1 MKISKKIILI
11 LVAMFL
17 SLNFPYKV
25 TKAVNVNKAE
35 RDSNWVQ
42 TKSKVD
48 LLKTATDL
56 GNGEY
61 EISLKFKGN
70 KRSIVNPVDIIMVAD
85 KSGSM
90 EYEMPTLKRAM
101 KNFLDDIE
109 GSFGDRANIS
119 LIEFSGADTY
129 DLKKKYLDKYGYYHG
144 VYLVKGSSKDAKVLC
159 DYTSNY
165 SAIKNEI
172 DKIKVHG
179 GTDINAALN
188 LVNEQLNK
196 KSKKNSQKYVVF
208 FTDGLPSQTSKN
220 VELDFNYGISNVLSN
235 KEFNLEL
242 NKYFIPETKDY
253 FNRLGF
259 RDKNK
264 AKFYSIGLFTGIRFY
279 QEKKIAK
286 DFIKSINNSGSYFIT
301 DGSQRLDSV
310 YNDIAMNIINE
321 NRIMD
326 DAILTDIVPNNFEIV
341 ENAYGQGKTSI
352 STNLNDND
360 SKDKKELEI
369 KQPKVTSENSEEKLT
384 WNLGTV
390 NYSGMEVKFKIR
402 LKDKYYGGE
411 DIPTNTKAT
420 INFYD
425 PLDSK
430 KTRINEE
437 FNIPKVTIPYQK
449 GTISV
454 SKEIDGNSDSK
465 GKYNNETFTICLN
478 GGDKGK
484 YYLNVSPNGKTS
496 VMKFYIKDMKTDISN
511 NKDLSINYLV
521 AGEYKIEELDRLN
534 SDLSTIEVN
543 GVNLEKNNYTFKLDK
558 DNKDI
563 NIVIKNK
570 MKNNNGF
577 YDEDKIENSFG
588 VFEG

>member
-25 TKAVNVNKAE
+25 TKAVNVSKANGE
-35 RDSNWVQ
+35 SQWIQ
-42 TKSKVD
+42 SKSKVD
-48 LLKTATDL
+48 LLKTATKSGD
-56 GNGEY
+56 GEY
-61 EISLKFKGN
+61 EISLKLKGN
-70 KRSIVNPVDIIMVAD
+70 KRSIVKPVDIIMVAD

-109 GSFGDRANIS
+109 GSFGDKANIS
-119 LIEFSGADTY
+119 LIEFSGNEKIYYKDKCNIYRCKRTY
-129 DLKKKYLDKYGYYHG
+129 F
-144 VYLVKGSSKDAKVLC
+144 VKGLLDDAKVLC
-159 DYTSNY
+159 DYTSDY
-165 SAIKNEI
+165 SAIKSKV
-172 DKIKVHG
+172 DKIKVNG

-188 LVNEQLNK
+188 LINEQLHK

-208 FTDGLPSQTSKN
+208 FTDGMPTEVLDEYIPYSQ
-220 VELDFNYGISNVLSN
+220 NYI
-235 KEFNLEL
+235 KESI
-242 NKYFIPETKDY
+242 IPKTIDY
-253 FNRLGF
+253 FNKLGF
-259 RDKNK
+259 SDKNK
-264 AKFYSIGLFTGIRFY
+264 VKFYSIGLFSGERSY
-279 QEKKIAK
+279 NEENDAEE
-286 DFIKSINNSGSYFIT
+286 FINHINNSGAYFIT

-341 ENAYGQGKTSI
+341 KNAYGQGKTSI
-352 STNLNDND
+352 ATNLNDND
-360 SKDKKELEI
+360 SKDKKELKI
-369 KQPKVTSENSEEKLT
+369 RQPKVTSGNSEEKLT
-384 WNLGTV
+384 WNLGAV
-390 NYSGMEVKFKIR
+390 NYSGMDVKFKIR
-402 LKDKYYGGE
+402 LKNKYYGGE
-411 DIPTNTKAT
+411 DIPTNTKAV

-454 SKEIDGNSDSK
+454 RKELNGNSDSK

-478 GGDKGK
+478 GGEKGK
-484 YYLNVSPNGKTS
+484 YYLKVFPNGEAS

>member
-25 TKAVNVNKAE
+25 TKAVNVNKVE
-35 RDSNWVQ
+35 GDSKWIQ

-61 EISLKFKGN
+61 EISLKLKGN

-90 EYEMPTLKRAM
+90 EYEIPILKRAM

-109 GSFGDRANIS
+109 GSFGDYARVSVIT
-119 LIEFSGADTY
+119 FSGVERGSWSRY
-129 DLKKKYLDKYGYYHG
+129 YGDYVTIG
-144 VYLVKGSSKDAKVLC
+144 DESDAQKLC
-159 DYTSNY
+159 DFSSNY
-165 SAIKNEI
+165 SEIKNRINQI
-172 DKIKVHG
+172 DAVG
-179 GTDINAALN
+179 GTNTEAALW
-188 LVNEQLNK
+188 LTYKQLQNIPK
-196 KSKKNSQKYVVF
+196 DHKKYVVF
-208 FTDGLPSQTSKN
+208 FTDGMPTEILNEYIPYSQ
-220 VELDFNYGISNVLSN
+220 YYIN
-235 KEFNLEL
+235 KII
-242 NKYFIPETKDY
+242 IPKTIDY

-264 AKFYSIGLFTGIRFY
+264 VKFYSIGLFSGRKNY
-279 QEKKIAK
+279 YEEYIAK
-286 DFIKSINNSGSYFIT
+286 AFISYINNSGAYFIT

-352 STNLNDND
+352 ATTLNTDNN
-360 SKDKKELEI
+360 SKDKKELKI
-369 KQPKVTSENSEEKLT
+369 RQPKVTSANSEGKLT

-521 AGEYKIEELDRLN
+521 AGEYKIEEIDRLN

-543 GVNLEKNNYTFKLDK
+543 GVKLEKNNYKFTLDK

-563 NIVIKNK
+563 KIVIKNK
-570 MKNNNGF
+570 IKNNNGF

>member
-25 TKAVNVNKAE
+25 TKAVNVNKSE

-56 GNGEY
+56 GNEEY
-61 EISLKFKGN
+61 EISLKLKGN

-109 GSFGDRANIS
+109 SSFGDRANIS
-119 LIEFSGADTY
+119 LIEFSGENKTY
-129 DLKKKYLDKYGYYHG
+129 IGRYCDFNGFNCYKKYFI
-144 VYLVKGSSKDAKVLC
+144 KGSIDDAKVLC
-159 DYTSNY
+159 DYTSEY
-165 SAIKNEI
+165 STVKSKI
-172 DKIKVHG
+172 DKITAYG
-179 GTDINAALN
+179 RTDIEAALE
-188 LVNEQLNK
+188 LVKKKLDDRNSNNK
-196 KSKKNSQKYVVF
+196 KYVVF
-208 FTDGLPSQTSKN
+208 FTDGLPIQLLNIETREYPS
-220 VELDFNYGISNVLSN
+220 LDYIEKYIIPHT
-235 KEFNLEL
+235 KE
-242 NKYFIPETKDY
+242 YFYEK
-253 FNRLGF
+253 GF
-259 RDKNK
+259 LDKNK
-264 AKFYSIGLFTGIRFY
+264 VNFYSIGLFTGRRFDS
-279 QEKKIAK
+279 EKKIAK

-301 DGSQRLDSV
+301 DDSNRLDSV

-326 DAILTDIVPNNFEIV
+326 DAVLTDIVPNNFEIV

-352 STNLNDND
+352 ATNLNDDND
-360 SKDKKELEI
+360 SKFKKELNI
-369 KQPKVTSENSEEKLT
+369 RQPKVTSENSEEKLT

-411 DIPTNTKAT
+411 NIPTNTKAA
-420 INFYD
+420 ISFYD

-454 SKEIDGNSDSK
+454 SKEFDGNSDLK
-465 GKYNNETFTICLN
+465 DKYNNETFTICLN
-478 GGDKGK
+478 GGEKGK
-484 YYLNVSPNGKTS
+484 YYLKVFPNGESS

-521 AGEYKIEELDRLN
+521 AGEYKIEELDSLN

-543 GVNLEKNNYTFKLDK
+543 GIKLEKNNYKFTLDK
-558 DNKDI
+558 NNNDI

>member
-25 TKAVNVNKAE
+25 TKAVNVNKVE
-35 RDSNWVQ
+35 GDSKWIQ

-61 EISLKFKGN
+61 EISLKLKGN

-90 EYEMPTLKRAM
+90 EYEMPILKRAM

-109 GSFGDRANIS
+109 GSFGDYARVSVIT
-119 LIEFSGADTY
+119 FSGVERGSWSRY
-129 DLKKKYLDKYGYYHG
+129 YGDYVTIG
-144 VYLVKGSSKDAKVLC
+144 DESDAQKLC
-159 DYTSNY
+159 DFSSNY
-165 SAIKNEI
+165 SEIKNRINQI
-172 DKIKVHG
+172 DAVG
-179 GTDINAALN
+179 GTNTEAALW
-188 LVNEQLNK
+188 LTYKQLQNIPK
-196 KSKKNSQKYVVF
+196 DHKKYVVF
-208 FTDGLPSQTSKN
+208 FTDGMSTEILNEYIPYSQ
-220 VELDFNYGISNVLSN
+220 YYIN
-235 KEFNLEL
+235 KII
-242 NKYFIPETKDY
+242 IPKTIDY

-264 AKFYSIGLFTGIRFY
+264 VKFYSIGLFSGRKNY
-279 QEKKIAK
+279 YEEYIAK
-286 DFIKSINNSGSYFIT
+286 AFISYINNSGAYFIT

-352 STNLNDND
+352 ATTLNTDNN
-360 SKDKKELEI
+360 SKDKKELKI
-369 KQPKVTSENSEEKLT
+369 RQPKVTSANSEGKLT

-521 AGEYKIEELDRLN
+521 AGEYKIEEIDRLN

-543 GVNLEKNNYTFKLDK
+543 GVKLEKNNYTFKLDK

-563 NIVIKNK
+563 KIVIKNK
-570 MKNNNGF
+570 IKNNNGF

>member
-25 TKAVNVNKAE
+25 TKAVNVNKVE
-35 RDSNWVQ
+35 GDSKWIQ

-61 EISLKFKGN
+61 EISLKLKGN
-70 KRSIVNPVDIIMVAD
+70 KRLIVNPVDIIMVAD

-90 EYEMPTLKRAM
+90 EYEMPILKRAM

-109 GSFGDRANIS
+109 GSFGDYARVSVIT
-119 LIEFSGADTY
+119 FSGVERGSWSRY
-129 DLKKKYLDKYGYYHG
+129 YGDYVTIG
-144 VYLVKGSSKDAKVLC
+144 DESDAQKLC
-159 DYTSNY
+159 DFSSNY
-165 SAIKNEI
+165 SEIKNRINQI
-172 DKIKVHG
+172 DAVG
-179 GTDINAALN
+179 GTNTEAALW
-188 LVNEQLNK
+188 LTYKQLQNIPK
-196 KSKKNSQKYVVF
+196 DHKKYVVF
-208 FTDGLPSQTSKN
+208 FTDGMPTEILNEYIPYSQ
-220 VELDFNYGISNVLSN
+220 YYIN
-235 KEFNLEL
+235 KII
-242 NKYFIPETKDY
+242 IPKTIDY

-264 AKFYSIGLFTGIRFY
+264 VKFYSIGLFSGRKNY
-279 QEKKIAK
+279 YEEYIAK
-286 DFIKSINNSGSYFIT
+286 AFISYINNSGAYFIT

-352 STNLNDND
+352 ATTLNTDNN
-360 SKDKKELEI
+360 SKDKKELKI
-369 KQPKVTSENSEEKLT
+369 RQPKVTSANSEGKLT

-465 GKYNNETFTICLN
+465 GKYNNEKFTICLN

-521 AGEYKIEELDRLN
+521 AGEYKIEEIDRLN

-543 GVNLEKNNYTFKLDK
+543 GVKLEKNNYTFKLDK

-563 NIVIKNK
+563 KIVIKNK
-570 MKNNNGF
+570 IKNNNGF

>member
-25 TKAVNVNKAE
+25 TKAVNVNKVE
-35 RDSNWVQ
+35 GDSKWIQ

-61 EISLKFKGN
+61 EISLKLKGN

-109 GSFGDRANIS
+109 GSFGDYARVSVIT
-119 LIEFSGADTY
+119 FSGVERGSWSRY
-129 DLKKKYLDKYGYYHG
+129 YGDYVTIG
-144 VYLVKGSSKDAKVLC
+144 DESDAQKLC
-159 DYTSNY
+159 DFSSNY
-165 SAIKNEI
+165 SEIKNRINQI
-172 DKIKVHG
+172 DAVG
-179 GTDINAALN
+179 GTNTEAALW
-188 LVNEQLNK
+188 LTYKQLQNIPK
-196 KSKKNSQKYVVF
+196 DHKKYVVF
-208 FTDGLPSQTSKN
+208 FTDGMPTEILNEYIPYSQ
-220 VELDFNYGISNVLSN
+220 YYIN
-235 KEFNLEL
+235 KII
-242 NKYFIPETKDY
+242 IPKTIDY

-264 AKFYSIGLFTGIRFY
+264 VKFYSIGLFSGRKNY
-279 QEKKIAK
+279 YEEYIAK
-286 DFIKSINNSGSYFIT
+286 AFISYINNSGAYFIT

-352 STNLNDND
+352 ATTLNTDNN
-360 SKDKKELEI
+360 SKDKKELKI
-369 KQPKVTSENSEEKLT
+369 RQPKVTSANSEGKLT

-521 AGEYKIEELDRLN
+521 AGEYKIEEIDRLN

-543 GVNLEKNNYTFKLDK
+543 GVKLEKNNYKFTLDK

-563 NIVIKNK
+563 KIVIKNK
-570 MKNNNGF
+570 IKNNNGF

>member
-25 TKAVNVNKAE
+25 TKAVNVNKVE
-35 RDSNWVQ
+35 GDSKWIQ

-61 EISLKFKGN
+61 EISLKLKGN

-90 EYEMPTLKRAM
+90 EYEMPILKRAM

-109 GSFGDRANIS
+109 GSFGDYARVSVIT
-119 LIEFSGADTY
+119 FSGVERGSWSRY
-129 DLKKKYLDKYGYYHG
+129 YGDYVTIG
-144 VYLVKGSSKDAKVLC
+144 DESDAQKLC
-159 DYTSNY
+159 DFSSNY
-165 SAIKNEI
+165 SEIKNRINQI
-172 DKIKVHG
+172 DAVG
-179 GTDINAALN
+179 GTNTEAALW
-188 LVNEQLNK
+188 LTYKQLQNIPK
-196 KSKKNSQKYVVF
+196 DHKKYVVF
-208 FTDGLPSQTSKN
+208 FTDGMPTEILNEYIPYSQ
-220 VELDFNYGISNVLSN
+220 YYIN
-235 KEFNLEL
+235 KII
-242 NKYFIPETKDY
+242 IPKTIDY

-264 AKFYSIGLFTGIRFY
+264 VKFYSIGLFSGRKNY
-279 QEKKIAK
+279 YEEYIAK
-286 DFIKSINNSGSYFIT
+286 AFISYINNSGAYFIT

-352 STNLNDND
+352 ATTLNTDNN
-360 SKDKKELEI
+360 SKDKKELKI
-369 KQPKVTSENSEEKLT
+369 RQPKVTSANSEGKLT

-390 NYSGMEVKFKIR
+390 NYSGMEVKFKII

-521 AGEYKIEELDRLN
+521 AGEYKIEEIDRLN

-543 GVNLEKNNYTFKLDK
+543 GVKLEKNNYTFKLDK

-563 NIVIKNK
+563 KIVIKNK
-570 MKNNNGF
+570 IKNNNGF

>member
-25 TKAVNVNKAE
+25 TKAVNVNKVE
-35 RDSNWVQ
+35 GDSKWIQ

-109 GSFGDRANIS
+109 GSFGDYARVSVIT
-119 LIEFSGADTY
+119 FSGVERGSWSRY
-129 DLKKKYLDKYGYYHG
+129 YGDYVTIG
-144 VYLVKGSSKDAKVLC
+144 DESDAQKLC
-159 DYTSNY
+159 DFSSNY
-165 SAIKNEI
+165 SEIKNRINQI
-172 DKIKVHG
+172 DAVG
-179 GTDINAALN
+179 GTNTEAALW
-188 LVNEQLNK
+188 LTYKQLQNIPK
-196 KSKKNSQKYVVF
+196 DHKKYVVF
-208 FTDGLPSQTSKN
+208 FTDGMPTEILNEYIPYSQ
-220 VELDFNYGISNVLSN
+220 YYIN
-235 KEFNLEL
+235 KII
-242 NKYFIPETKDY
+242 IPKTIDY

-264 AKFYSIGLFTGIRFY
+264 VKFYSIGLFSGRKNY
-279 QEKKIAK
+279 YEEYIAK
-286 DFIKSINNSGSYFIT
+286 AFISYINNSGAYFIT

-352 STNLNDND
+352 ATTLNTDNN
-360 SKDKKELEI
+360 SKDKKELKI
-369 KQPKVTSENSEEKLT
+369 RQPKVTSANSEGKLT

-521 AGEYKIEELDRLN
+521 AGEYKIEEIDRLN

-543 GVNLEKNNYTFKLDK
+543 GVKLEKNNYTFKLDK

-563 NIVIKNK
+563 KIVIKNK
-570 MKNNNGF
+570 IKNNNGF

>member
-25 TKAVNVNKAE
+25 TKAVNVNKVE
-35 RDSNWVQ
+35 GDSKWIQ

-61 EISLKFKGN
+61 EISLKLKGN

-90 EYEMPTLKRAM
+90 EYEMPILKRAM

-109 GSFGDRANIS
+109 GSFGDYARVSVIT
-119 LIEFSGADTY
+119 FSGVERGSWSRY
-129 DLKKKYLDKYGYYHG
+129 YGDYVTIG
-144 VYLVKGSSKDAKVLC
+144 DESDAQKLC
-159 DYTSNY
+159 DFSSNY
-165 SAIKNEI
+165 SEIKNRINQI
-172 DKIKVHG
+172 DAVG
-179 GTDINAALN
+179 GTNTEAALW
-188 LVNEQLNK
+188 LTYKQLQNIPK
-196 KSKKNSQKYVVF
+196 DHKKYVVF
-208 FTDGLPSQTSKN
+208 FTDGMPTEILNEYIPYSQ
-220 VELDFNYGISNVLSN
+220 YYIN
-235 KEFNLEL
+235 KII
-242 NKYFIPETKDY
+242 IPKTIDY

-264 AKFYSIGLFTGIRFY
+264 VKFYSIGLFSGRKNY
-279 QEKKIAK
+279 YEEYIAK
-286 DFIKSINNSGSYFIT
+286 AFISYINNSGVYFIT

-352 STNLNDND
+352 ATTLNTDNN
-360 SKDKKELEI
+360 SKDKKELKI
-369 KQPKVTSENSEEKLT
+369 RQPKVTSANSEGKLT

-521 AGEYKIEELDRLN
+521 AGEYKIEEIDRLN

-543 GVNLEKNNYTFKLDK
+543 GVKLEKNNYTFKLDK

-563 NIVIKNK
+563 KIVIKNK
-570 MKNNNGF
+570 IKNNNGF

>member
-25 TKAVNVNKAE
+25 TKAVNVNKVE
-35 RDSNWVQ
+35 GDSKWIQ

-61 EISLKFKGN
+61 EISLKLKGN

-90 EYEMPTLKRAM
+90 EYEMPILKRAM

-109 GSFGDRANIS
+109 GSFGDYARVSVIT
-119 LIEFSGADTY
+119 FSGVERGSWSRY
-129 DLKKKYLDKYGYYHG
+129 YGDYVTIG
-144 VYLVKGSSKDAKVLC
+144 DESDAQKLC
-159 DYTSNY
+159 DFSSNY
-165 SAIKNEI
+165 SEIKNRINQI
-172 DKIKVHG
+172 DAVG
-179 GTDINAALN
+179 GTNTEAALW
-188 LVNEQLNK
+188 LTYKQLQNIPK
-196 KSKKNSQKYVVF
+196 DHKKYVVF
-208 FTDGLPSQTSKN
+208 FTDGMPTEILNEYIPYSQ
-220 VELDFNYGISNVLSN
+220 YYIN
-235 KEFNLEL
+235 KII
-242 NKYFIPETKDY
+242 IPKTIDY

-264 AKFYSIGLFTGIRFY
+264 VKFYSIGLFSGRKNY
-279 QEKKIAK
+279 YEEYIAK
-286 DFIKSINNSGSYFIT
+286 AFISYINNSGAYFIT

-352 STNLNDND
+352 ATTLNTDNN
-360 SKDKKELEI
+360 SKDKKELKI
-369 KQPKVTSENSEEKLT
+369 RQPKVTSANSEGKLT

-521 AGEYKIEELDRLN
+521 AGEYKIEEIDRLN

-543 GVNLEKNNYTFKLDK
+543 GVKLEKNNYKFTLDK

-563 NIVIKNK
+563 KIVIKNK
-570 MKNNNGF
+570 IKNNNGF